1 MGMFDYLKCEYK
13 LVDLPQRVIDA
24 WDGVEN
30 IAFQTKDTP
39 NQYMCLYKIDHDG
52 ILWEEQ
58 TEKEWIESK
67 TPDAES
73 IFDRMGHMKTIS
85 RTWVKTDFSGCI
97 NFYECYYHENYKQE
111 YNQSDSKEWQ
121 RYELGWIEYKALF
134 NNGSL
139 ISMDLAKNEKP
150 IELNDEELYNK
161 RERIAELRKKFKK

>member
-24 WDGVEN
+24 WDGAE
-30 IAFQTKDTP
+30 

-134 NNGSL
+134 HNGSL